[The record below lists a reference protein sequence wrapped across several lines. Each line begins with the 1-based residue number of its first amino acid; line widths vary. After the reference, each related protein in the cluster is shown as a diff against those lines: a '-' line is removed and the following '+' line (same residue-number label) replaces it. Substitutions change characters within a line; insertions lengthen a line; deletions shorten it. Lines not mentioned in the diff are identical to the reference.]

1 MTSMLTASQSSGD
14 VTADRR
20 HGYGRDF
27 LARGEPDAAADLFVQ
42 ALELVPDWA
51 AGHFALG
58 EAREAA
64 GDRDGARAAFARAA
78 ELDRR
83 GELGAALHLA
93 RLGGAPLPDAPPEGY
108 VRALFDAY
116 ADRFETALVE
126 GLGYATPGRLA
137 ALVAAA
143 RPAPF
148 GSVLD
153 AGCGTGLMAAA
164 LAGAGGWGRL
174 EGVDLSSAMV
184 ARAEARGVYDAL
196 TVGEVVAS
204 LDARPGPHDLIVA
217 ADVLVYL
224 GDLAPFLTAAARAL
238 APGGLLAVSVEKAD
252 AGEIAGGPGWVLR
265 DSLRFAHEPAY
276 LAAAATAA
284 GLVPEH
290 IETAELRRDRGQPII
305 GLLAL
310 FGRPA

>member
-1 MTSMLTASQSSGD
+1 MLTATQSSGD
-14 VTADRR
+14 FTADRR
-20 HGYGRDF
+20 YGYGRDF
-27 LARGEPDAAADLFVQ
+27 LARGEPEAAADLFAQ
-42 ALELVPDWA
+42 ALERAPDWA

-64 GDRDGARAAFARAA
+64 GDREGARAAFARAA
-78 ELDRR
+78 ELDGR
-83 GELGAALHLA
+83 GELGAGLHLA

-148 GSVLD
+148 GDVLD

-164 LAGAGGWGRL
+164 LAGAGSWRRL
-174 EGVDLSSAMV
+174 AGVDLSPEMI

-196 TVGEVVAS
+196 DVGEVVAV
-204 LDARPGPHDLIVA
+204 LDARPDAHDLIVA

-224 GDLAPFLTAAARAL
+224 GDLAPFLAASARAL
-238 APGGLLAVSVEKAD
+238 RPGGLLAVSVEKAA
-252 AGEIAGGPGWVLR
+252 AGEVAGGPGWVLR
-265 DSLRFAHEPAY
+265 DSLRFAHAHAY
-276 LAAAATAA
+276 LEAAARAA

-290 IETAELRRDRGQPII
+290 IEEAELRRDRGLPII